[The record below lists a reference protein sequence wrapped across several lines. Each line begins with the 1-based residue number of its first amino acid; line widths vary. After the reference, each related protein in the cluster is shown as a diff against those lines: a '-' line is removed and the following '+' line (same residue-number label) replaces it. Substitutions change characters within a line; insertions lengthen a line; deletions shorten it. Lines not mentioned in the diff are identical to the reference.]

1 LARGV
6 AAGCCEGVA
15 AENREGSRGLAAKID
30 DHDAAL
36 RVGLV
41 VVDAAFRRAGGRY
54 GKLELRLLFFARS
67 LSLFA
72 PPDLLDDERGKHR
85 ALLDDPIRIVDRKP

>member
-1 LARGV
+1 LQAKASQRKTAPVRVPARK
-6 AAGCCEGVA
+6 GCEDSA
-15 AENREGSRGLAAKID
+15 AEVDD
-30 DHDAAL
+30 DHAAL
-36 RVGLV
+36 RVRLV

-54 GKLELRLLFFARS
+54 GKLELRLLFLARS